1 MKKILKKILSRCG
14 VKLVR
19 MSPME
24 KILYNLSNRK
34 VNIDN
39 LNALEVFAKIGA
51 WHTLDYASR
60 VSSLEAWEI
69 DPKCEEFLRSN
80 LPHAYIKIT
89 DSFEEIKKT
98 DKKFSFIVVDN
109 PMAIYGN
116 NKYCEHFGLFP
127 HVFRIMQ
134 DECILILNIIPKIE
148 KQNKHQF
155 PYLFNLDQLNCRK
168 KFYLS
173 DSPDNLTYEEMTN
186 IYSKYAH
193 ENGFNLE
200 WYFIQK
206 RNFLVTYLVLKL
218 KKKEGTI
225 LNG

>member
-1 MKKILKKILSRCG
+1 MEKVLFNLSR
-14 VKLVR
+14 
-19 MSPME
+19 
-24 KILYNLSNRK
+24 RK

-60 VSSLEAWEI
+60 VCSLDAWEI
-69 DPKCEEFLRSN
+69 DLKCEEFLRSN
-80 LPHAYIKIT
+80 LPNAHVKIT

-98 DKKFSFIVVDN
+98 DKKFSLIVVDN
-109 PMAIYGN
+109 SMAIYGGK
-116 NKYCEHFGLFP
+116 NKYCEHFDLFP

-155 PYLFNLDQLNCRK
+155 PYLFNLEQLRRRK
-168 KFYLS
+168 KFYSS
-173 DSPDNLTYEEMTN
+173 DSPDNLTYEEMSN
-186 IYSKYAH
+186 IYSKYAY

-206 RNFLVTYLVLKL
+206 RNLIVTYLVLKL

-225 LNG
+225 LN